1 MSARIA
7 RISRYP
13 VKGLAADDLEE
24 TELRPD
30 EPVPHDRRFAIMHG
44 ASTFDPAAP
53 QWKPK
58 TNFLMLMRDERL
70 AALDT
75 EFDAA
80 TATLTIRRQGRT
92 VARGRIDTPTGRTLI
107 DQFFAAYMKDE
118 MPGPF
123 RTVEVPGH
131 MFSDIAAKAVSLIN
145 IASARDIERVARSA
159 VDPRRFRGN
168 LQIDGLAAWAEVGWV
183 GRTLRVGP
191 DVVLEVFKTIQRC
204 AATEVNPDTAQ
215 RDLNVPKLLRAGF
228 GHVECGIYAR
238 VTQGGRIAVGDAI
251 TVAEPD
257 LI

>member
-1 MSARIA
+1 MAATIA

-13 VKGLAADDLEE
+13 VKGLSAQDLDE
-24 TELRPD
+24 TILSPGG
-30 EPVPHDRRFAIMHG
+30 PVPHDRRFAVLHG
-44 ASTFDPAAP
+44 ASGFDVAAP

-75 EFDAA
+75 DYDDA
-80 TATLTIRRQGRT
+80 TCTLTIQRQGRV

-123 RTVEVPGH
+123 RTVEAPGH

-145 IASARDIERVARSA
+145 AASAKDVERVARA
-159 VDPRRFRGN
+159 PVDPRRFRGN
-168 LQIDGLAAWAEVGWV
+168 LLIDGLEKWAEVGWV
-183 GRTLRVGP
+183 GRTLKIGP
-191 DVVLEVFKTIQRC
+191 KVRLEVFKTIQRC
-204 AATEVNPDTAQ
+204 AATEVNPDSAQ

-228 GHVECGIYAR
+228 GHVECGIYAK
-238 VTQGGRIAVGDAI
+238 VIEGGRIAVGDAI
-251 TVAEPD
+251 VPE
-257 LI
+257 

>member
-1 MSARIA
+1 MAATLA

-13 VKGLAADDLEE
+13 VKGLSAQDL
-24 TELRPD
+24 D
-30 EPVPHDRRFAIMHG
+30 EATLSPGGPLPHDRRFAVLHG
-44 ASTFDPAAP
+44 ASSFDVAAP

-75 EFDAA
+75 DYDDA
-80 TATLTIRRQGRT
+80 TCTLTIQRQGRV

-123 RTVEVPGH
+123 RTVEAPGH

-145 IASARDIERVARSA
+145 AASAKDVERVARVP

-168 LQIDGLAAWAEVGWV
+168 LLIDGLEKWAEVGWV
-183 GRTLRVGP
+183 GRTLKIGP
-191 DVVLEVFKTIQRC
+191 DVRLEVFKTIQRC
-204 AATEVNPDTAQ
+204 AATEVNPDSAQ

-228 GHVECGIYAR
+228 GHVECGIYAK
-238 VTQGGRIAVGDAI
+238 VIEGGRIAVGDAI
-251 TVAEPD
+251 VPE
-257 LI
+257 